1 MENYKE
7 NSKFILFTKGI
18 VISISIT
25 LVMILLLSII
35 LSTSN
40 IKESVIIPSVIF
52 ITSFSILIASF
63 IITKKLDEKGIV
75 YGSLLGVCYMFLIY
89 MVSSIINFKFSLS
102 INSFIMIAIGV
113 FGGSVGGILGVN
125 LK

>member
-7 NSKFILFTKGI
+7 NNKFMLFIKGI
-18 VISISIT
+18 VVSISIT

-40 IKESVIIPSVIF
+40 VKDSVIMPVVIF
-52 ITSFSILIASF
+52 MTSFSILIGSF
-63 IITKKLDEKGIV
+63 IITIKLDEKGIV

-89 MVSSIINFKFSLS
+89 MVSSIINCKFSLS
-102 INSFIMIAIGV
+102 INSFIMIGIGV
-113 FGGSVGGILGVN
+113 FGGAVGGILGVN